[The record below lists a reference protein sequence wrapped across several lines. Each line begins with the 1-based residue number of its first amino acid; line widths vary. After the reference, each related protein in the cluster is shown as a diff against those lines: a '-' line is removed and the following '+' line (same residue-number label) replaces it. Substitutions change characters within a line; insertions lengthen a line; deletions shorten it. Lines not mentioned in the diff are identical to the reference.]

1 MEFKPP
7 SALPDMEDEGKRN
20 PKKSRK
26 EREPAAQGVEPAVAE
41 LLTVTTQDTRQ
52 HLPLKTLNTAHSCL
66 AR

>member
-1 MEFKPP
+1 MGN
-7 SALPDMEDEGKRN
+7 EGKRN

-26 EREPAAQGVEPAVAE
+26 EREPAAQGVEAAVAE